1 MWVINLL
8 LIFLLIFTLFRFA
21 TYFSFKPKD
30 LSFDELIPS
39 FLLGVRYDL
48 RWIAIILLPIVFV
61 SLIPNLSPF
70 YSTRNKKWWTWYLA
84 IVTFIIFFFFAA
96 DFGNFAYN
104 RTRLNAS
111 ALNFWEDAKIS
122 MAMLWQSYPLFWMLL
137 GLIIAVF
144 FLRWMFRRMH

>member
-1 MWVINLL
+1 V
-8 LIFLLIFTLFRFA
+8 
-21 TYFSFKPKD
+21 
-30 LSFDELIPS
+30 
-39 FLLGVRYDL
+39 
-48 RWIAIILLPIVFV
+48 
-61 SLIPNLSPF
+61 
-70 YSTRNKKWWTWYLA
+70 
-84 IVTFIIFFFFAA
+84 FFFFAA

-144 FLRWMFRRMH
+144 FFRWIFRRMHWTVIVKTDGHGIPYKRKWFFIAGLLLLIFIYGSLTTSSLKWKKAFELNDNFKSYLSFKPTSEFLHNTTFSPATVQ